1 MSSPESAIPLTESPA
16 PAPASLG
23 LLPWLVAVAF
33 FMESLDTTILN
44 TAVPAVA
51 EALHVHPLAM
61 KAVLASYTLALAV
74 FIPISGWMADKFGT
88 RRVFA
93 SAIGLFTLG
102 SLMCGLSSNIH
113 LLVACRVVQGMGGAM
128 MVPVGRLTLVRS
140 FAKADLLRVMSFV
153 SVPALVAPMLGP
165 VAGGLIVGFAHWR
178 VIFFL
183 NIPIGLLGLVMV
195 YLHLPDFRE
204 QHVYPLD
211 FVGLVLFGSGI
222 ALLSYVLE
230 VFGEHQLSGREI
242 TGLLVLSGALLA
254 AYWVHARQLQFPLL
268 NLHLFDIRTFRISV
282 NGSFFTR
289 LGIGGVP
296 FLLPL
301 LYQTGLGYTPV
312 QSGLLIVPQ
321 AIAAMGMK
329 AILRKLLGGI
339 GYKGVL
345 ISNTLA
351 IGALL
356 MIFTTIHLHTPAW
369 QIVAIAFCYG
379 ACTSLQYTTMNTLV
393 YADIE
398 EVDASSASSIAS
410 TMQQMSISFGVAF
423 AGLTTAF
430 FVPGAAYND
439 SLQVIAGIHKAFLS
453 LGALTMVSTIV
464 FGGLKRGDGDTVSEH
479 KIMHPD
485 G

>member
-1 MSSPESAIPLTESPA
+1 LTEQPA
-16 PAPASLG
+16 PARASLG

-51 EALHVHPLAM
+51 EALHVGPLAM

-74 FIPISGWMADKFGT
+74 FIPISGWMADRFGT

-102 SLMCGLSSNIH
+102 SLLCGLCSNIH
-113 LLVACRVVQGMGGAM
+113 MLVACRVLQGMGGAM

-165 VAGGLIVGFAHWR
+165 VAGGLIVGYAHWR

-204 QHVYPLD
+204 EHVHKLD

-230 VFGEHQLSGREI
+230 VFGEHELSGREM
-242 TGLLVLSGALLA
+242 TGLLAVSGALLA
-254 AYWVHARQLQFPLL
+254 AYWVHARALEFPLL
-268 NLHLFDIRTFRISV
+268 NLRLFDIRTFRVAV

-301 LYQTGLGYTPV
+301 LYQTGLGFTPV
-312 QSGLLIVPQ
+312 QSGMLIVPQ

-329 AILRKLLGGI
+329 AILTKLLGNI

-345 ISNTLA
+345 ISNTVA
-351 IGALL
+351 IGVLL
-356 MIFTTIHLHTPAW
+356 LTLTTIHLHTSAG
-369 QIVAIAFCYG
+369 QIVAIAFFYG
-379 ACTSLQYTTMNTLV
+379 ACTSLQYTAMNTLV

-398 EVDASSASSIAS
+398 EGDASSASSIAS

-430 FVPGAAYND
+430 FVPGKAYSD
-439 SLQVIAGIHKAFLS
+439 SGLMIEGIHKAFVC
-453 LGALTMVSTIV
+453 LGGLTLASTVV
-464 FGGLKRGDGDTVSEH
+464 FVGLKRGDGEAVSEH
-479 KIMHPD
+479 KMMHS
-485 G
+485 GG

>member
-1 MSSPESAIPLTESPA
+1 L
-16 PAPASLG
+16 
-23 LLPWLVAVAF
+23 
-33 FMESLDTTILN
+33 
-44 TAVPAVA
+44 
-51 EALHVHPLAM
+51 
-61 KAVLASYTLALAV
+61 
-74 FIPISGWMADKFGT
+74 
-88 RRVFA
+88 
-93 SAIGLFTLG
+93 
-102 SLMCGLSSNIH
+102 CSNIH
-113 LLVACRVVQGMGGAM
+113 LLVACRIIQGMGGAM

-140 FAKADLLRVMSFV
+140 FARADLLRVMSFV

-165 VAGGLIVGFAHWR
+165 VAGGLIVGYSHWR

-204 QHVYPLD
+204 DNVHPLD

-230 VFGEHQLSGREI
+230 VFGEHELSGREM
-242 TGLLVLSGALLA
+242 TGLLSLSAALLA
-254 AYWVHARQLQFPLL
+254 AYWVHARQLPFPLL
-268 NLHLFDIRTFRISV
+268 KLHLFDIRTFRVAV

-301 LYQTGLGYTPV
+301 LYQTGLGFTPV

-329 AILRKLLGGI
+329 AILRKLMAAV

-351 IGALL
+351 IGLMMILL
-356 MIFTTIHLHTPAW
+356 TTIHLHTPVW
-369 QIVAIAFCYG
+369 QIVAIALFYG

-393 YADIE
+393 YADIDE
-398 EVDASSASSIAS
+398 QDASSASSIAS
-410 TMQQMSISFGVAF
+410 TMQQMSISFGVAL
-423 AGLTTAF
+423 AGLATVF
-430 FVPGAAYND
+430 FVPGKAYTD
-439 SLQVIAGIHKAFLS
+439 SALMIAGIHKAFLA
-453 LGALTMVSTIV
+453 LGALTVLSTAV
-464 FGGLKRGDGDTVSEH
+464 FAGLKRGDGDTVSEH
-479 KIMHPD
+479 KMMHPD

>member
-1 MSSPESAIPLTESPA
+1 MTASNPVPATPA
-16 PAPASLG
+16 PAPSSTR

-51 EALHVHPLAM
+51 VALRVTPLAM

-74 FIPISGWMADKFGT
+74 FVPISGWMADRFGT

-102 SLMCGLSSNIH
+102 SLLCGLCSNIH
-113 LLVACRVVQGMGGAM
+113 LLVACRIIQGMGGAM

-140 FAKADLLRVMSFV
+140 FAKSDLLRVMSFV

-165 VAGGLIVGFAHWR
+165 VAGGLIVGYAHWR

-204 QHVYPLD
+204 EHVHPLD

-230 VFGEHQLSGREI
+230 VFGEHELSSREI
-242 TGLLVLSGALLA
+242 TGLLALSAALLA
-254 AYWVHARQLQFPLL
+254 AYWVHARQLEFPLL
-268 NLHLFDIRTFRISV
+268 KLHLFDIRTFRTAV

-301 LYQTGLGYTPV
+301 LYQTGLGFTPV
-312 QSGLLIVPQ
+312 QSGMLIVPQ
-321 AIAAMGMK
+321 AVAAMGVK
-329 AILRKLLGGI
+329 AILRKLLARI

-345 ISNTLA
+345 ISNTVA
-351 IGALL
+351 IGLLL
-356 MIFTTIHLHTPAW
+356 MMLTTIHLHTPVW
-369 QIVAIAFCYG
+369 QIVTIAFFYG

-398 EVDASSASSIAS
+398 ESDASSASSIAS
-410 TMQQMSISFGVAF
+410 TMQQMSISFGVAL
-423 AGLTTAF
+423 AGLATVF
-430 FVPGAAYND
+430 FVPGKAYSD
-439 SLQVIAGIHKAFLS
+439 SALMIAGIHKAFLA
-453 LGALTMVSTIV
+453 LGALTLVSTLV
-464 FGGLKRGDGDTVSEH
+464 FAGLKRGDGSIVSEH
-479 KIMHPD
+479 HIMHPD